1 MSTKDNLL
9 KAHASMLAVMDA
21 KHQNEP
27 EWLAFKAI
35 DEALR
40 DFVEATA
47 PAPKRLPL
55 RKMLRPKHLTD
66 SDVTYSGLA
75 GKALTAAGEPV
86 TTKKMVEFVG
96 QHRKLTA
103 DPAKA
108 KINVVSALS
117 HDDKFQSVEWQGG
130 RAWWWAGKPVPSPK
144 PQGQTSLNDGWH
156 LTTA

>member
-1 MSTKDNLL
+1 MSTKENLL
-9 KAHASMLAVMDA
+9 KAHASMLAVLDV
-21 KHQNEP
+21 KLQNMP

-40 DFVEATA
+40 EVVERGTTPTRRQPRARK
-47 PAPKRLPL
+47 PA
-55 RKMLRPKHLTD
+55 RPSRQPDPST
-66 SDVTYSGLA
+66 TYSALA
-75 GKALTAAGEPV
+75 AKALEVSGEPV

-117 HDDKFQSVEWQGG
+117 HDDRFQSIEWQGG
-130 RAWWWAGKPVPSPK
+130 RAWWWAGKPAPWPK
-144 PQGQTSLNDGWH
+144 SGQVTPNIFERQN
-156 LTTA
+156 